1 MRILVFDTET
11 SGLDPQW
18 NVILQLSYQIV
29 DSDSW
34 ATIKTVNHFFSWP
47 ENKMRVTQEAINV
60 NGLTEEVLSCK
71 QLSNRKTAL
80 EEFVVD
86 KDSCDLLVAHNLE
99 FDKKF
104 IIASCRE
111 EGVKFAN
118 SGWSQSYD
126 TMKRTTNYCQIP
138 KDWGNGY
145 KWPKLTELADC
156 LGIDY
161 SKISLHDSSGD
172 VELTKLCFEQI
183 IAEGLYTLPK
193 ETDITMS
200 LHVESPDDLRYEIR
214 KDGELI
220 DELTLTG
227 IYGVSKKA
235 LNAARQELI
244 KKWSD
249 ENNEERS
256 ELIQIYRQS
265 PKIKTAEDFRDE
277 IERIMPN
284 QYVRKVFDEQAPSK
298 DMIQDELEQEAKRE
312 ISSWMFWTLK
322 RKRLEYVDS
331 RLDQYYQKQLDLYNQ
346 RLAQHEERE
355 DKAEKEYNTQSH
367 ERCEERKRLLNALI
381 DGKDATLMKKESL
394 RVPDRMSL
402 SFPYHI
408 DSTLNGTDIDIS
420 LSLPHT
426 KDLPNFEGVRLASG
440 NYKIKEISN
449 KNMKGDYSSWVWSIA
464 IYVAGH
470 YFNIS
475 PQISKVC
482 IEGHVKTED
491 SNDLSLYTISFDRET
506 YSSLNLEDMEIDA
519 VLSHFNATNLMTK
532 DVLDKLFVAK
542 EKEEK
547 KETGNIISPTNDPRF
562 SKEAVDIW
570 GLTPPLVNFND
581 EYEIWEANFYT
592 VYKTLGDNFKGS
604 IFGYVE
610 PRENEAYNV
619 QYASG
624 RYKLTAFTPQREPIQ
639 DLDAIADKYV
649 QWVGPNKCPFVGYVY
664 KKDNASLPEG
674 VVWIIAPKSREQVLS
689 CASTFYK
696 RRKKKN
702 EIPNIID
709 LPLFLEKSNTIGGIT
724 NSSSFIPLRKRMM
737 EEKTRPT
744 ATTKR
749 IEEYRAT
756 APELSNEILVDAIRK
771 KYYDLFIDNKEV
783 AIEAIKETYRNEL
796 PLTMDNVMEQ
806 LGYLVEDRKLL
817 KYYTELQHIYGK
829 TVD

>member
-29 DSDSW
+29 DPDSW
-34 ATIKTVNHFFSWP
+34 ATIKTVNHYFSWP
-47 ENKMRVTQEAINV
+47 ENKARVTLEAINV
-60 NGLTEEVLSCK
+60 NGLTEEVLAAK
-71 QLSNRKTAL
+71 QLSNRKAAL
-80 EEFVVD
+80 EEFVAD

-111 EGVKFAN
+111 EGVKFVS

-126 TMKRTTNYCQIP
+126 TMKRTTSYCQIP

-156 LGIDY
+156 LGVDY
-161 SKISLHDSSGD
+161 SNISLHDSSGD

-183 IAEGLYTLPK
+183 IAEGLYSLPK

-214 KDGELI
+214 KNGEII
-220 DELTLTG
+220 DELFLTG

-244 KKWSD
+244 KKWSE
-249 ENNEERS
+249 ENNEERN
-256 ELIQIYRQS
+256 ELIQIYRKS
-265 PKIKTAEDFRDE
+265 PKIKTAEDFRAE
-277 IERIMPN
+277 IEGIKPN
-284 QYVRKVFDEQAPSK
+284 QYVRKIFDEQAPSK
-298 DMIQDELEQEAKRE
+298 DKIQEELEQEAERE
-312 ISSWMFWTLK
+312 VSSWMFWTLK
-322 RKRLEYVDS
+322 KKRSEYVNS
-331 RLDQYYQKQLDLYNQ
+331 RLDDYYQKRFDLYSQ

-355 DKAEKEYNTQSH
+355 DKAEKEHNTQSQ
-367 ERCEERKRLLNALI
+367 ERCEERKRFLNALI
-381 DGKDATLMKKESL
+381 DGKDMTLMEKEL
-394 RVPDRMSL
+394 TRVPDRMSL
-402 SFPYHI
+402 SFPYHVE
-408 DSTLNGTDIDIS
+408 SALNGTDINIS
-420 LSLPHT
+420 LTLPQT
-426 KDLPNFEGVRLASG
+426 KDLTNFEGVRLASG
-440 NYKIKEISN
+440 NYKIKEIPI
-449 KNMKGDYSSWVWSIA
+449 KNMKGYYSSWVWSIA
-464 IYVAGH
+464 IYVAGY

-482 IEGHVKTED
+482 IEGHVKTVY

-506 YSSLNLEDMEIDA
+506 YSSLNFEDLEIDA
-519 VLSHFNATNLMTK
+519 ALSHFTATNMMTK

-542 EKEEK
+542 EKETK
-547 KETGNIISPTNDPRF
+547 KDTANTISPTNDPRF
-562 SKEAVDIW
+562 SKEAVDLW
-570 GLTPPLVNFND
+570 DLTSPLANFND
-581 EYEIWEANFYT
+581 EYEIWEANLYT
-592 VYKTLGDNFKGS
+592 VYSTLGDDFKGS

-610 PRENEAYNV
+610 PSVNESYSV

-624 RYKLTAFTPQREPIQ
+624 RYKLTAFTSQGEPIQ
-639 DLDAIADKYV
+639 DLDAIADHYV
-649 QWVGPNKCPFVGYVY
+649 QWVGLNKCPFVGYVY
-664 KKDNASLPEG
+664 KKDNSSLPEG
-674 VVWIIAPKSREQVLS
+674 IVWIIAPKSREQVLS

-724 NSSSFIPLRKRMM
+724 NSSTFVPLRKRMM
-737 EEKTRPT
+737 EGKTRQT
-744 ATTKR
+744 ATKKR

-756 APELSNEILVDAIRK
+756 APELTDEMLVDAIRN
-771 KYYDLFIDNKEV
+771 KYNGLFIDNEEV
-783 AIEAIKETYRNEL
+783 AVEAIKETYRNEL
-796 PLTMDNVMEQ
+796 PLTLDNVMEQ

-817 KYYTELQHIYGK
+817 KYYTELQHIYAK
-829 TVD
+829 TDD